1 VILLLRKAGISA
13 MIPAMTTQQ
22 LQQRLAKIK
31 AELLG
36 LGPIHPGSLSEQY
49 NVCGTPGCRC
59 KDPKK
64 PEKHGP
70 YAHLSYTWRGNSST
84 RFVRPNRVHAL
95 REKIANYK
103 RFRELAAEWV
113 DVAMA
118 LDVLEREAAKQ
129 NK

>member
-1 VILLLRKAGISA
+1 MKTHIL
-13 MIPAMTTQQ
+13 QE
-22 LQQRLAKIK
+22 RLAQIK
-31 AELLG
+31 GELAV

-70 YAHLSYTWRGNSST
+70 YCHLSYTWRGKSST
-84 RFVRPNRVHAL
+84 RFVRPGRVKAL

-103 RFRELAAEWV
+103 RFRDLTTEWV
-113 DVAMA
+113 DIEMAM
-118 LDVLEREAAKQ
+118 DVLEREAAKHG
-129 NK
+129 K